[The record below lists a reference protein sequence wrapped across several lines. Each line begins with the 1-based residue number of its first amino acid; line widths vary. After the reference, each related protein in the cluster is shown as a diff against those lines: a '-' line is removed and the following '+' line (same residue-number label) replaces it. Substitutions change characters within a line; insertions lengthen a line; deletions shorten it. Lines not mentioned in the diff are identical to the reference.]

1 MTIKEARERAG
12 LTVEEAAKKIGIAK
26 GMILDWEK
34 EKKVPSPTMFVTAC
48 AAYNVSPKDVII
60 IGKND
65 QEPLTLSGARYS
77 AGYSV
82 EAAATKVG
90 ISYGTLR
97 NMEYGACLISD
108 EQKKKLCELY
118 GIAPEDIRWPRDKEQ
133 APKKIELEP
142 VPEPESPA
150 EPEWNPGAPEMTE
163 LEAVPKPGS
172 SAKLKWNPGAPEM
185 TEQDRMF
192 LDLACAQDMVEQAKQ
207 QISAYDEYIAEMEE
221 KARAK
226 DDVLRAALEVNAE
239 RLQEIN
245 SLQVTIDVMQ
255 QDINR
260 LNHRMIELKA
270 ELYDVYKENEIF

>member
-34 EKKVPSPTMFVTAC
+34 EKKVPSPTMFVTTC

-65 QEPLTLSGARYS
+65 QMPLTLSGARYS

-82 EAAATKVG
+82 EAAAPKVG

-97 NMEYGACLISD
+97 NMEYGTCLISD
-108 EQKKKLCELY
+108 EQKAKLCELY
-118 GIAPEDIRWPRDKEQ
+118 DIAPDDIVWPRDQKEE
-133 APKKIELEP
+133 PKKVKLEP
-142 VPEPESPA
+142 AP
-150 EPEWNPGAPEMTE
+150 EPEWNPGAPET
-163 LEAVPKPGS
+163 
-172 SAKLKWNPGAPEM
+172 
-185 TEQDRMF
+185 TEQDRMVM
-192 LDLACAQDMVEQAKQ
+192 DLACAQDMVEQAKQ
-207 QISAYDEYIAEMEE
+207 QIAAYDEYIAEMEE
-221 KARAK
+221 KAREK
-226 DDVLRAALEVNAE
+226 DDILRKALEVSAE

-245 SLQVTIDVMQ
+245 SLNEIIDVLQ
-255 QDINR
+255 KDVNR

>member
-34 EKKVPSPTMFVTAC
+34 EKKFPSPTMFVTTC
-48 AAYNVSPKDVII
+48 AAYNASPKDVII

-65 QEPLTLSGARYS
+65 QDPLTLSGARYS

-97 NMEYGACLISD
+97 NTEYGTCLISD
-108 EQKKKLCELY
+108 EQKEKLCELY

-133 APKKIELEP
+133 APKGTAPK
-142 VPEPESPA
+142 PA
-150 EPEWNPGAPEMTE
+150 SEPEWNPGAPET
-163 LEAVPKPGS
+163 
-172 SAKLKWNPGAPEM
+172 

-207 QISAYDEYIAEMEE
+207 QIAAYDEYIGELEE
-221 KARAK
+221 KAKAK
-226 DDVLRAALEVNAE
+226 DDVLRAELEVNAE
-239 RLQEIN
+239 RLKEIN
-245 SLQVTIDVMQ
+245 SLHEIIAVMQ
-255 QDINR
+255 KDINR
-260 LNHRMIELKA
+260 LNHRVLELKA
-270 ELYDVYKENEIF
+270 ELYDAYKENAIF

>member
-65 QEPLTLSGARYS
+65 QMPLTLSGARYS

-82 EAAATKVG
+82 EAAASIVG

-97 NMEYGACLISD
+97 NMEYGTCLIRD
-108 EQKKKLCELY
+108 EQKAKLCELY

-133 APKKIELEP
+133 APEETAPKP
-142 VPEPESPA
+142 ASEPE
-150 EPEWNPGAPEMTE
+150 
-163 LEAVPKPGS
+163 
-172 SAKLKWNPGAPEM
+172 WNPGAPEM

-207 QISAYDEYIAEMEE
+207 QISAYDEYIGEMEE
-221 KARAK
+221 KAKAK
-226 DDVLRAALEVNAE
+226 DDVLRAALEVSAE

-245 SLQVTIDVMQ
+245 SLHETIDVMQ
-255 QDINR
+255 KDINR
-260 LNHRMIELKA
+260 LNRRMIELKA

>member
-34 EKKVPSPTMFVTAC
+34 EKKFPSPTMFVTAC

-65 QEPLTLSGARYS
+65 QDPLTLSGARYS

-82 EAAATKVG
+82 EAAASIVG

-97 NMEYGACLISD
+97 NMEYGACLISE
-108 EQKKKLCELY
+108 EQKAKLCELY
-118 GIAPEDIRWPRDKEQ
+118 GIAPDGIRWPRDKEQ
-133 APKKIELEP
+133 APKKVELEA

-163 LEAVPKPGS
+163 
-172 SAKLKWNPGAPEM
+172 
-185 TEQDRMF
+185 QDRML
-192 LDLACAQDMVEQAKQ
+192 LDLACAQEMVEQAKQ
-207 QISAYDEYIAEMEE
+207 QISAYDEYIGEMEE
-221 KARAK
+221 KAKAK
-226 DDVLRAALEVNAE
+226 DDVLRAALEVSTE
-239 RLQEIN
+239 RLKEIN
-245 SLQVTIDVMQ
+245 SLHEIIAVMQ
-255 QDINR
+255 KDINR
-260 LNHRMIELKA
+260 LNHRVLELKA
-270 ELYDVYKENEIF
+270 ELYDAYKENEIF